1 VINWERFGDWI
12 ATVAVASFA
21 WVSSLIAPG
30 VPVGSL
36 AAMIDVSPE
45 HQLSSVMRWAQDDQ
59 PIEQVGEG
67 TDVETLDE
75 ATPPANE
82 ADTTGDIEL
91 LDQGPPP
98 GDQQDVELL
107 DQGSLAVTTSES
119 PAAPTD
125 SAVPITTDVS
135 PTASSA
141 PFIPEGFGT
150 GNVHVATGSA
160 GFPVGL
166 EDCHVGAVTGR
177 AYVGVDCGS
186 GDGSMFVGHAPS
198 FEDFPFVV
206 DENFPFD
213 QQNVFADRGTSEAV
227 NNVQTMVSSAR
238 GATRDANAVAP
249 EINTSGASSV
259 EMQQRARDRKPRVE
273 TENGRSKRVGEKR
286 RSGST
291 DVTASESQ
299 GAVNGESTES
309 KHKKKHKGTYRA
321 HGKSAAHAQRKSKS
335 SDDTQEHGGK
345 KRKKSQDSA

>member
-1 VINWERFGDWI
+1 
-12 ATVAVASFA
+12 
-21 WVSSLIAPG
+21 
-30 VPVGSL
+30 
-36 AAMIDVSPE
+36 
-45 HQLSSVMRWAQDDQ
+45 MRWAQDEQ

-75 ATPPANE
+75 ATPPANVV
-82 ADTTGDIEL
+82 DTTGDVEL

-98 GDQQDVELL
+98 SDQQDVELL
-107 DQGSLAVTTSES
+107 DQGSPAVTTSQS

-125 SAVPITTDVS
+125 SAVPITADVA

-166 EDCHVGAVTGR
+166 EGCHVGAVTGR
-177 AYVGVDCGS
+177 AFVGVDCGA
-186 GDGSMFVGHAPS
+186 DGSMFVGQAPS

-213 QQNVFADRGTSEAV
+213 QQNVFADRGTSQSDD
-227 NNVQTMVSSAR
+227 NVQTMVSSAR
-238 GATRDANAVAP
+238 GATRDTNAVAP
-249 EINTSGASSV
+249 EIKTSGASSV

-273 TENGRSKRVGEKR
+273 TENGRSKQGSEKS

-291 DVTASESQ
+291 DVTASESR
-299 GAVNGESTES
+299 GAVTGESTES
-309 KHKKKHKGTYRA
+309 KHKKKHKGTHRA
-321 HGKSAAHAQRKSKS
+321 QSQSAADAQKKSKNTHDPHKRGS
-335 SDDTQEHGGK
+335 K
-345 KRKKSQDSA
+345 KRTKSQDST